1 MTLPLSLFLLQTATL
16 EVVIPPDIINEETS
30 GDMMVPEGGSAK
42 LVCRA
47 RGHPKPRIIWRRE
60 DGRDIIARN
69 GSHSKNKG
77 KREREREREMQ
88 LKCVSVTASCQS
100 LLAALS
106 VEGEMLTLSKVTRS
120 EMGAYMCIA
129 SNGVPPTVSK
139 RMKLQVHCEYE
150 PNLA

>member
-77 KREREREREMQ
+77 KREREGEGDATKMRECDRIMSISA
-88 LKCVSVTASCQS
+88 CSAF
-100 LLAALS
+100 
-106 VEGEMLTLSKVTRS
+106 R
-120 EMGAYMCIA
+120 
-129 SNGVPPTVSK
+129 
-139 RMKLQVHCEYE
+139 
-150 PNLA
+150 

>member
-1 MTLPLSLFLLQTATL
+1 MQTATL

-77 KREREREREMQ
+77 KREGDGTKMRECDRIMSISACSTFRRGRNANAVKSHAIGNGRLHVHRLQWGPPNGEQAHEA
-88 LKCVSVTASCQS
+88 TG
-100 LLAALS
+100 AL
-106 VEGEMLTLSKVTRS
+106 
-120 EMGAYMCIA
+120 
-129 SNGVPPTVSK
+129 
-139 RMKLQVHCEYE
+139 
-150 PNLA
+150 